1 MQYAMPED
9 PQDHDVA
16 HVAHKTYPSGGRIS
30 SSLITAL
37 KLGKIAQK
45 KSCYD
50 GVIK

>member
-9 PQDHDVA
+9 PQEHDVA
-16 HVAHKTYPSGGRIS
+16 HVAHKTSPSLGQIS

-37 KLGKIAQK
+37 KLEKIAQK

-50 GVIK
+50 DVIK